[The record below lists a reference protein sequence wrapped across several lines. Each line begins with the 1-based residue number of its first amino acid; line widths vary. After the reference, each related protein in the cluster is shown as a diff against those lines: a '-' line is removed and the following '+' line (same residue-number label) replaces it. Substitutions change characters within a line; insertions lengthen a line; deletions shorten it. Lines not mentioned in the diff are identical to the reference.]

1 MQQFS
6 DEFIKKWEDI
16 LNEVNTTEIPLEC
29 IKKVII
35 KLRNRSQKTINLS
48 TLRKQGLEWEEIKIV
63 VSRALDDAGHDLKD
77 VEFVVDI
84 GAVAA
89 MVQPETDKLLNK
101 I

>member
-6 DEFIKKWEDI
+6 NEFIKKWEDI

-29 IKKVII
+29 IKKVVI

-48 TLRKQGLEWEEIKIV
+48 TLRRQGLEWEEIKTV
-63 VSRALDDAGHDLKD
+63 VSRALDETGTNLRD
-77 VEFVVDI
+77 VEFIVDI
-84 GAVAA
+84 GAVAE
-89 MVQPETDKLLNK
+89 MVQPETDRLLNK

>member
-16 LNEVNTTEIPLEC
+16 LNEVTTTEIPLEC
-29 IKKVII
+29 IKKVVI

-48 TLRKQGLEWEEIKIV
+48 TLKRQGLEWEEIKIV
-63 VSRALDDAGHDLKD
+63 VSRALNETGNNLRD
-77 VEFVVDI
+77 VEFIVDL
-84 GAVAA
+84 GAVAE
-89 MVQPETDKLLNK
+89 MVQPETDRLLNK

>member
-16 LNEVNTTEIPLEC
+16 LNEVTTTEIPLEC
-29 IKKVII
+29 IKKVVI
-35 KLRNRSQKTINLS
+35 KLRTRSQKTINL
-48 TLRKQGLEWEEIKIV
+48 TALRRQGLEWEEIKVV
-63 VSRALDDAGHDLKD
+63 VSRALDEAGNNLRD

>member
-29 IKKVII
+29 IKKVVI

-48 TLRKQGLEWEEIKIV
+48 TLRRQGLEWEEIKTV
-63 VSRALDDAGHDLKD
+63 VSRALDETGTNLRD
-77 VEFVVDI
+77 VEFIVDI
-84 GAVAA
+84 GAVAE
-89 MVQPETDKLLNK
+89 MVQPETDRLLNK

>member
-16 LNEVNTTEIPLEC
+16 LNEVTTTEIPLEC
-29 IKKVII
+29 IKKVVI

-48 TLRKQGLEWEEIKIV
+48 TLRRQGLEWEEIKTL
-63 VSRALDDAGHDLKD
+63 VSRTLDETGNNLRD

-84 GAVAA
+84 GAVAE
-89 MVQPETDKLLNK
+89 MVQPETDRLLNK